1 MKLLIL
7 SQVTRYLDFKAT
19 PRPAFLH
26 TSIRPRYDLSHRAC
40 PFDSLAPPAMAI
52 LRPSRASIA
61 SPSLPVLSIAR
72 PPSRAHAVPRVS
84 THAPTRKRP
93 LAGPHALRHS
103 PVDSLTHS
111 LATLGP
117 RCVPACCA
125 LVLLS
130 AASPGQMVEGSFVF
144 KGSYKTIDKVP
155 ATPQEA
161 AKTSLMGFFQ
171 KRKLKVGRP
180 RPECL
185 LARGL
190 FAGRA
195 PSAPLHRS
203 AARRPRAPESSL
215 GFSVPVSVCL
225 RLPGS

>member
-19 PRPAFLH
+19 PRPASYLH
-26 TSIRPRYDLSHRAC
+26 SSPLRLVSPCLSFRFPCPRPRWQSSDH
-40 PFDSLAPPAMAI
+40 PA
-52 LRPSRASIA
+52 LPLPRLPSF
-61 SPSLPVLSIAR
+61 PVLSIAR

-161 AKTSLMGFFQ
+161 VKTSLMGFFQ

-180 RPECL
+180 RP
-185 LARGL
+185 
-190 FAGRA
+190 
-195 PSAPLHRS
+195 
-203 AARRPRAPESSL
+203 
-215 GFSVPVSVCL
+215 
-225 RLPGS
+225 